1 MEIYNNETHF
11 NLKELSEQTGLTY
24 KTVSIKLKR
33 RNIATVFIKDKKKY
47 YHNSV
52 IKILKGKLKNYKIV
66 YEKIYIETTYHIYE
80 SKMNY
85 IDVLE

>member
-11 NLKELSEQTGLTY
+11 TLKELSEQTGLSY
-24 KTVSIKLKR
+24 KAVGIKLKR
-33 RNIATVFIKDKKKY
+33 RGIATVFIKDKKKY

-52 IKILKGKLKNYKIV
+52 VKTLKGKLKTYKTV
-66 YEKIYIETTYHIYE
+66 YEKIYITKTFHIYE

-85 IDVLE
+85 ETRTE

>member
-1 MEIYNNETHF
+1 MIVHNNETHY
-11 NLKELSEQTGLTY
+11 NLKELSELTGLTY
-24 KTVSIKLKR
+24 KAVSIKLKR

-52 IKILKGKLKNYKIV
+52 IKILKGKLKTYKTV
-66 YEKIYIETTYHIYE
+66 YEKIYIKETYHIYE

-85 IDVLE
+85 IQDL

>member
-24 KTVSIKLKR
+24 KAVSIKLKR

-52 IKILKGKLKNYKIV
+52 IKILKGKLKTYKTI
-66 YEKIYIETTYHIYE
+66 YEKIYIKETYHIFE
-80 SKMNY
+80 SKMNH
-85 IDVLE
+85 LNEL